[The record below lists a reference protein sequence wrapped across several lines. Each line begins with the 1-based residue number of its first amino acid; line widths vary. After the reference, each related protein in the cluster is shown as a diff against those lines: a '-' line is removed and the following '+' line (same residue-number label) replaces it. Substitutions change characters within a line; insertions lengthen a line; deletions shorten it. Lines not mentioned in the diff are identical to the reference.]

1 MEEDVEENASQ
12 TAEVVAP
19 ANVDMAPLDE
29 QGDTVMEDPQPQD
42 EEEAKASDD
51 APIPSSVNEADVD
64 PVVTKKRKAGEALGE
79 ILDMAD
85 SLKVCPISWVHHPD
99 TVCPREKEGEALIK
113 TFLRMQGGG
122 KPLGEDTPAE
132 CEGSYDV
139 VMDSEDASQ
148 AHADAAPKADQSPS
162 TVCPGVIPR
171 QKARPTPEVQ
181 GPKQTFV
188 PASSSDLPNFG
199 GGDVAPPQTKSRTR
213 RTSRTRCLSSLN
225 TLSQDLPMTPTSSR
239 RREQSFGSKGYPQ
252 LQRNEDT
259 DRIFL
264 SMGAP
269 ANIYRRERHLT
280 SPLAS

>member
-85 SLKVCPISWVHHPD
+85 SLKVCPTSWVYHPD

-113 TFLRMQGGG
+113 TFLHMQGG
-122 KPLGEDTPAE
+122 E
-132 CEGSYDV
+132 
-139 VMDSEDASQ
+139 
-148 AHADAAPKADQSPS
+148 AAW
-162 TVCPGVIPR
+162 R
-171 QKARPTPEVQ
+171 
-181 GPKQTFV
+181 
-188 PASSSDLPNFG
+188 
-199 GGDVAPPQTKSRTR
+199 
-213 RTSRTRCLSSLN
+213 
-225 TLSQDLPMTPTSSR
+225 
-239 RREQSFGSKGYPQ
+239 GY
-252 LQRNEDT
+252 T
-259 DRIFL
+259 
-264 SMGAP
+264 G
-269 ANIYRRERHLT
+269 
-280 SPLAS
+280 